1 MQPTNNIYYNVHN
14 NNGDNMK
21 KYLLF
26 IITICAFLPINVFGY
41 SEYIIPGGENIGIKV
56 ESDGV
61 LVIGFYKI
69 DNKYNYN
76 NLKIGDYIIKINDEK
91 IDTVNDLVNILS
103 DVKNESSV
111 DLTIRRDGKIKN
123 IKFDIINK
131 NDSIKTGLYVKDSLS
146 GIGTLTYI
154 DPESKI
160 YGALGHE
167 ILDGSTNE
175 PLEIK
180 DGKIFRSEIT
190 SIDRSVNGTPG
201 VKNAKFYN
209 KDTYGNIKKNTNKGI
224 YGTYNNGISKE
235 LMKVGKPDELKTG
248 SATILT
254 VTEDTKIEE
263 YKINITKIDK
273 SNKIKNIY
281 FEITDKKLLESTG
294 GIVQG
299 MSGSPIIQDNKI
311 FGAVTHV
318 VIDNVK
324 SGYGIFITTMLEEG
338 EK

>member
-1 MQPTNNIYYNVHN
+1 MHN

-26 IITICAFLPINVFGY
+26 IITLCAFFPFNVLGY
-41 SEYIIPGGENIGIKV
+41 SEYIIPGGENIGIKI

-76 NLKIGDYIIKINDEK
+76 NLKIGDYITK
-91 IDTVNDLVNILS
+91 VNDTEIKSVNELVSVLS
-103 DVKNESSV
+103 DLKEEKTV

-131 NDSIKTGLYVKDSLS
+131 NGSIKTGLYVKDSLS

-154 DPESKI
+154 DPETKI

-167 ILDGSTNE
+167 IIDSSTKE
-175 PLEIK
+175 PLEIE
-180 DGKIFRSEIT
+180 DGSIFRSEVS

-201 VKNAKFYN
+201 VKNAKFFS
-209 KDTYGNIKKNTNKGI
+209 KDIFGNIKKNTNKGI
-224 YGTYNNGISKE
+224 YGIYGNTSTKE
-235 LMKVGKPDELKTG
+235 LMKVGKPEKLKTG
-248 SATILT
+248 DATIYT
-254 VTEDTKIEE
+254 VTEDNKVEE

-273 SNKIKNIY
+273 SSKIKNIY
-281 FEITDKKLLESTG
+281 FEITDRELLETTG

-318 VIDNVK
+318 VIDDVK
-324 SGYGIFITTMLEEG
+324 KGYGIFITSMLEEG

>member
-1 MQPTNNIYYNVHN
+1 
-14 NNGDNMK
+14 MK

-26 IITICAFLPINVFGY
+26 IITLCAFFPFNVLGY
-41 SEYIIPGGENIGIKV
+41 SEYIIPGGENIGIKI

-76 NLKIGDYIIKINDEK
+76 NLKIGDYITK
-91 IDTVNDLVNILS
+91 VNDTEIKSVNELVSVLS
-103 DVKNESSV
+103 DLKEEKTV

-131 NDSIKTGLYVKDSLS
+131 NGSIKTGLYVKDSLS

-154 DPESKI
+154 DPETKI

-167 ILDGSTNE
+167 IIDSSTKE
-175 PLEIK
+175 PLEIE
-180 DGKIFRSEIT
+180 DGSIFRSEVS

-201 VKNAKFYN
+201 VKNAKFFS
-209 KDTYGNIKKNTNKGI
+209 KDIFGNIKKNTNKGI
-224 YGTYNNGISKE
+224 YGIYGNTSTKE
-235 LMKVGKPDELKTG
+235 LMKVGKPEKLKTG
-248 SATILT
+248 DATIYT
-254 VTEDTKIEE
+254 VTEDNKVEE

-273 SNKIKNIY
+273 SSKIKNIY
-281 FEITDKKLLESTG
+281 FEITDRELLETTG

-318 VIDNVK
+318 VIDDVK
-324 SGYGIFITTMLEEG
+324 KGYGIFITSMLEEG

>member
-1 MQPTNNIYYNVHN
+1 MHN

-26 IITICAFLPINVFGY
+26 IITLCVFIPINVLGY
-41 SEYIIPGGENIGIKV
+41 SEYIIPGGENIGIKI

-76 NLKIGDYIIKINDEK
+76 NLKVGDYITKVNDIE
-91 IDTVNDLVNILS
+91 IRSVNDLVSTLS
-103 DVKNESSV
+103 DLKEEPSV
-111 DLTIRRDGKIKN
+111 DLTIRRDGKVKN
-123 IKFDIINK
+123 LKFDIVNK
-131 NDSIKTGLYVKDSLS
+131 NGSIKTGLYVKDSLS

-167 ILDGSTNE
+167 IIDSSTND

-180 DGKIFRSEIT
+180 KGKIFRSEVS

-201 VKNAKFYN
+201 VKNAKFFSN
-209 KDTYGNIKKNTNKGI
+209 DTFGDIKKNTNKGI
-224 YGTYNNGISKE
+224 YGLYSNTLTKE
-235 LMKVGKPDELKTG
+235 LMKVGKPEELKTG
-248 SATILT
+248 NATIYT
-254 VTEDTKIEE
+254 VTEDNLVEE

-273 SNKIKNIY
+273 ASKIKNIY
-281 FEITDKKLLESTG
+281 FEITDKELLETTG

-324 SGYGIFITTMLEEG
+324 SGYGIFITSMLEEG

>member
-1 MQPTNNIYYNVHN
+1 MHN

-26 IITICAFLPINVFGY
+26 IITLCAFFPFNVLGY
-41 SEYIIPGGENIGIKV
+41 SEYIIPGGENIGIKI

-61 LVIGFYKI
+61 LVVGFYKI

-76 NLKIGDYIIKINDEK
+76 NLKIGDYITK
-91 IDTVNDLVNILS
+91 VNDTEIKSVNELVSVLS
-103 DVKNESSV
+103 DLKEEKTV

-131 NDSIKTGLYVKDSLS
+131 TGSIKTGLYVKDSLS

-154 DPESKI
+154 DPETKI

-167 ILDGSTNE
+167 IIDSSTKE
-175 PLEIK
+175 PLEIE
-180 DGKIFRSEIT
+180 DGSIFRSEVS

-201 VKNAKFYN
+201 VKNAKFFS
-209 KDTYGNIKKNTNKGI
+209 KDIFGNIKKNTNKGI
-224 YGTYNNGISKE
+224 YGIYSNTSTKE
-235 LMKVGKPDELKTG
+235 LMKVGKPEKLKTG
-248 SATILT
+248 DATIYT
-254 VTEDTKIEE
+254 VTEDNKVEE

-273 SNKIKNIY
+273 SSKIKNIY
-281 FEITDKKLLESTG
+281 FEITDRELLETTG

-318 VIDNVK
+318 VIDDVK
-324 SGYGIFITTMLEEG
+324 KGYGIFITSMLEEG

>member
-1 MQPTNNIYYNVHN
+1 
-14 NNGDNMK
+14 MK

-26 IITICAFLPINVFGY
+26 IITLCAFFPFNVLGY
-41 SEYIIPGGENIGIKV
+41 SEYIIPGGENIGIKI

-76 NLKIGDYIIKINDEK
+76 NLKVGDYITK
-91 IDTVNDLVNILS
+91 VNDTEIKSVNELVSVLS
-103 DVKNESSV
+103 DLKEEKTV

-131 NDSIKTGLYVKDSLS
+131 NGSIKTGLYVKDSLS

-154 DPESKI
+154 DPETKI

-167 ILDGSTNE
+167 IIDSSTKE
-175 PLEIK
+175 PLEIE
-180 DGKIFRSEIT
+180 DGSIFRSEVS

-201 VKNAKFYN
+201 VKNAKFFS
-209 KDTYGNIKKNTNKGI
+209 KDIFGNIKKNTNKGI
-224 YGTYNNGISKE
+224 YGIYGNTSTKE
-235 LMKVGKPDELKTG
+235 LMKVGKPEKLKTG
-248 SATILT
+248 DATIYT
-254 VTEDTKIEE
+254 VTEDNKVEE

-273 SNKIKNIY
+273 SSKIKNIY
-281 FEITDKKLLESTG
+281 FEITDRELLETTG

-318 VIDNVK
+318 VIDDVK
-324 SGYGIFITTMLEEG
+324 KGYGIFITSMLEEG

>member
-1 MQPTNNIYYNVHN
+1 MHN

-26 IITICAFLPINVFGY
+26 IITLCAFFPFNVLGY
-41 SEYIIPGGENIGIKV
+41 SEYIIPGGENIGIKI

-61 LVIGFYKI
+61 LVVGFYKI
-69 DNKYNYN
+69 DNNYNYN
-76 NLKIGDYIIKINDEK
+76 NLKIGDYITKVNDTEIKSVNELVSVLSDLKEEK
-91 IDTVNDLVNILS
+91 TVN
-103 DVKNESSV
+103 
-111 DLTIRRDGKIKN
+111 LTIRRDGKIKN

-131 NDSIKTGLYVKDSLS
+131 NGSIKTGLYVKDSLS

-154 DPESKI
+154 DPETKI

-167 ILDGSTNE
+167 IIDSSTKE
-175 PLEIK
+175 PLEIE
-180 DGKIFRSEIT
+180 DGSIFRSEVS

-201 VKNAKFYN
+201 VKNAKFFS
-209 KDTYGNIKKNTNKGI
+209 KDIFGNIKKNTNKGI
-224 YGTYNNGISKE
+224 YGIYSNTSTKE
-235 LMKVGKPDELKTG
+235 LMKVGKPEEMKTG
-248 SATILT
+248 DATIYT
-254 VTEDTKIEE
+254 VTEDTIVEE

-273 SNKIKNIY
+273 SSKIKNIY
-281 FEITDKKLLESTG
+281 FEITDRELLETTG

-318 VIDNVK
+318 VIDDVK
-324 SGYGIFITTMLEEG
+324 KGYGIFITSMLEEG

>member
-1 MQPTNNIYYNVHN
+1 
-14 NNGDNMK
+14 MK

-26 IITICAFLPINVFGY
+26 IITLCAFIPFNVLGY
-41 SEYIIPGGENIGIKV
+41 SEYIIPGGENIGIKI

-76 NLKIGDYIIKINDEK
+76 DLKVGDYITKVNDIEIKS
-91 IDTVNDLVNILS
+91 VNDLVSVLS
-103 DVKNESSV
+103 DLKDESSV
-111 DLTIRRDGKIKN
+111 SLTIRRNGKNKN
-123 IKFDIINK
+123 IDFDIINK
-131 NDSIKTGLYVKDSLS
+131 NGSIKTGLYVKDSLS
-146 GIGTLTYI
+146 GIGTLTFI

-167 ILDGSTNE
+167 IIDGSTNE

-180 DGKIFRSEIT
+180 TGKIFRSEVS

-201 VKNAKFYN
+201 VKNAKFFS
-209 KDTYGNIKKNTNKGI
+209 KDTFGDIKKNTNKGI
-224 YGTYNNGISKE
+224 YGIYNNSVKKE
-235 LMKVGKPDELKTG
+235 LMKVGKPEELKTG
-248 SATILT
+248 NATIYT
-254 VTEDTKIEE
+254 VTEDNLVEE

-273 SNKIKNIY
+273 SSKIKNIY
-281 FEITDKKLLESTG
+281 FEITDKELLETTG

>member
-1 MQPTNNIYYNVHN
+1 
-14 NNGDNMK
+14 MK

-26 IITICAFLPINVFGY
+26 IITLCAFLPINVFGY
-41 SEYIIPGGENIGIKV
+41 SEYIIPGGENIGIKM

-76 NLKIGDYIIKINDEK
+76 NLKIGDYITKVNDKE
-91 IDTVNDLVNILS
+91 IESVNDLVSILS
-103 DVKNESSV
+103 DLKNETQV

-131 NDSIKTGLYVKDSLS
+131 NGSIKTGLYVKDSLS

-167 ILDGSTNE
+167 VIDSSTKE

-180 DGKIFRSEIT
+180 NGKIFRSEVS

-201 VKNAKFYN
+201 VKNAKFFS
-209 KDTYGNIKKNTNKGI
+209 KDTFGDIKKNTNKGI
-224 YGTYNNGISKE
+224 YGIYNNSSTKE
-235 LMKVGKPDELKTG
+235 LMKVGKPDELESG
-248 SATILT
+248 NATIYT
-254 VTEDTKIEE
+254 VTDDNIVEE

-273 SNKIKNIY
+273 SSKIKNIY
-281 FEITDKKLLESTG
+281 FEITDKELLESTG

-299 MSGSPIIQDNKI
+299 MSGSPIIQGNKI

-318 VIDNVK
+318 VIDDVK